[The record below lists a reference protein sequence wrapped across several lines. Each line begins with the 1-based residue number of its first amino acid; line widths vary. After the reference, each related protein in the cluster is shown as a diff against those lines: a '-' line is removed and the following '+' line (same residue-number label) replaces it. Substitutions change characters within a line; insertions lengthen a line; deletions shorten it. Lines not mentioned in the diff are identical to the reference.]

1 MTLIPDECD
10 LKCSPD
16 DNNEYSA
23 LLATTPKP
31 ASSPQPTNL
40 NSEMLKH
47 MVDSMFTSGVN
58 STQKVVLPDARLNL
72 LEKLFDIARNVC
84 SCMVPTTFLDN
95 ALHLFKVAYA
105 TGNYEYGTDFRKSE
119 IDKIGDM
126 LTSCLDQTGDKAIL
140 CERNECNGRA
150 SQMSELEDV
159 TLKTTPVDDTGYVT
173 NPLHHLIEVVWHA
186 VEIWSV
192 GCIREFRESYLLY
205 HELEQVMEK
214 LFVGE
219 IRKLWHNP
227 SIPPNYYQ
235 HLLGP
240 NEEIHMSNLKD
251 CVKAIYESN
260 PKALKLIRPKSSPP
274 IQLGNTIRNRKRTQ
288 EFFHER
294 LSKSIFCSKEQF
306 CLD

>member
-95 ALHLFKVAYA
+95 ALHLFKV
-105 TGNYEYGTDFRKSE
+105 
-119 IDKIGDM
+119 
-126 LTSCLDQTGDKAIL
+126 
-140 CERNECNGRA
+140 
-150 SQMSELEDV
+150 
-159 TLKTTPVDDTGYVT
+159 
-173 NPLHHLIEVVWHA
+173 
-186 VEIWSV
+186 
-192 GCIREFRESYLLY
+192 
-205 HELEQVMEK
+205 
-214 LFVGE
+214 
-219 IRKLWHNP
+219 
-227 SIPPNYYQ
+227 
-235 HLLGP
+235 
-240 NEEIHMSNLKD
+240 
-251 CVKAIYESN
+251 
-260 PKALKLIRPKSSPP
+260 
-274 IQLGNTIRNRKRTQ
+274 
-288 EFFHER
+288 
-294 LSKSIFCSKEQF
+294 
-306 CLD
+306 